1 MEATL
6 PVLVVGPDTPSP
18 ALLDALRRGGLDPRP
33 CAPDDV
39 LGLLASAVAEAVVV
53 QPVPFWRL
61 LLSRVVTAGATAV
74 LHVPEGPV
82 PRALPSGV
90 LAVQRAEDSPR
101 LLREVRSDRGEEL
114 AQPQVAPTIEQRLA
128 EAERFSAEVQALH

>member
-1 MEATL
+1 MESTF
-6 PVLVVGPDTPSP
+6 PVLVVGPDAPSP
-18 ALLDALRRGGLDPRP
+18 ALLEALRKDGLDPRP

-39 LGLLASAVAEAVVV
+39 LGLLSSAVAEAVVA

-90 LAVQRAEDSPR
+90 LAVERAEDIPCLLYTSPSPR
-101 LLREVRSDRGEEL
+101 DS
-114 AQPQVAPTIEQRLA
+114 
-128 EAERFSAEVQALH
+128 

>member
-1 MEATL
+1 MEPTL

-18 ALLDALRRGGLDPRP
+18 ALLEALRTGGVDPRP

-39 LGLLASAVAEAVVV
+39 LGLLAAAVAEAVVA

-74 LHVPEGPV
+74 LHVPEGPP

-90 LAVQRAEDSPR
+90 VAVQRAEDIPR
-101 LLREVRSDRGEEL
+101 LLREARSGRGEEP
-114 AQPQVAPTIEQRLA
+114 AQTHVAQSCCRPST
-128 EAERFSAEVQALH
+128 SA